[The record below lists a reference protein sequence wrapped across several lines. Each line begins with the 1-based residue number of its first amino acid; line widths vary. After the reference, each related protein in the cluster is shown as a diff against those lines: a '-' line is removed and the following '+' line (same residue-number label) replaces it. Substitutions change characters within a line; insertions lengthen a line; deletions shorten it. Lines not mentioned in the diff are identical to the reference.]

1 MKSIP
6 LTFFPLGS
14 WQWFRHS
21 YSFPQKKGGG
31 GKSLV
36 LWHRAACSSLPS
48 CGGAACSSS
57 VPPPR
62 AAGALCCQSAPPR
75 QTSSRASCCVLYAK
89 VSRGTAGRDGKL
101 VVAVRERKHT
111 APVHSAETE
120 PQLWKLSWGLRS
132 GCIAR
137 TVTCDCSTRS
147 CKCSEPPSAVCCAS
161 TCRWAAGCFWGAH
174 FDLGQLM
181 NSLS

>member
-6 LTFFPLGS
+6 VTFFPLSS

-21 YSFPQKKGGG
+21 SSFPQKKGGG

-57 VPPPR
+57 LPPPR
-62 AAGALCCQSAPPR
+62 AAGALCQSAPPR

-101 VVAVRERKHT
+101 VVAVRERKHA

-147 CKCSEPPSAVCCAS
+147 CKCSEPPSAVRSALGCG
-161 TCRWAAGCFWGAH
+161 WAAGRFWGAH